1 MKTGCTELFKSNN
14 KVATK
19 KLFSSRNT
27 FGGNVMKTYKFKLIW
42 EEDVWHSE
50 SINEDFD
57 ITLESDSF
65 DTLVE
70 RLKIAVQDILE
81 VDFNYD
87 GDIQFVFQAERVD
100 SLKSK
105 AS

>member
-1 MKTGCTELFKSNN
+1 MKTC
-14 KVATK
+14 
-19 KLFSSRNT
+19 
-27 FGGNVMKTYKFKLIW
+27 KFKLIW

-50 SINEDFD
+50 AINGDFD

-65 DTLVE
+65 DVLVE
-70 RLKIAVQDILE
+70 RLKVAVQDILE
-81 VDFNYD
+81 VDFNYN
-87 GDIQFVFQAERVD
+87 GDIQFVFHAERID